1 MRQWMHV
8 LVVFVICLAIAG
20 LAEARSKRNTTYRYD
35 QLWSTTVR
43 FLRVDNRY
51 PITEKAKKDGYI
63 LFEYKEEEHTFQGAL
78 ELIPTVN
85 SGKHYIRVSVQ
96 IANMP
101 GYVETVFL
109 NRLMKKLRK
118 EHGNPP
124 PAQKVREPSEKDEDE
139 DKEGE
144 ESPDDDNNDDEKNKD
159 KSQKEQ

>member
-1 MRQWMHV
+1 MRQWIHV
-8 LVVFVICLAIAG
+8 LVVFGICLAIAG
-20 LAEARSKRNTTYRYD
+20 SAEARSKRNTTYRYD

-78 ELIPTVN
+78 ELIPTVS

-96 IANMP
+96 IASMP

-118 EHGNPP
+118 EHGDPP
-124 PAQKVREPSEKDEDE
+124 PAQKVREPSDEEEDE
-139 DKEGE
+139 TEDGE
-144 ESPDDDNNDDEKNKD
+144 ESPGDGKNDDTKNKN